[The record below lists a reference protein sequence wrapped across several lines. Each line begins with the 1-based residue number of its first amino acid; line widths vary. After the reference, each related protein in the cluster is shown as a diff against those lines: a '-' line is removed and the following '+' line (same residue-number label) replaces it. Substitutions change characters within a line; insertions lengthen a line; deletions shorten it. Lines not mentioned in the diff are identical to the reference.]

1 MWWILAVRE
10 PTAVFGC
17 IRKATSG
24 FSRPGRVSAIS
35 PSNLTV
41 IASLNPPKCNASG
54 GQSPK
59 PRPRRPAR
67 GGACRSTAR
76 PNTAGRTYQ
85 EEKDLNNDDNSENN
99 RIGDNRPPFGV
110 FSRAGAGQ
118 STGADECGLGGQREH
133 VQCHALGAR
142 PADGTSLDP
151 TGRSGGGRCHKS
163 ARGIQRD

>member
-99 RIGDNRPPFGV
+99 RIGDNRPSFGV
-110 FSRAGAGQ
+110 IACGRARQ
-118 STGADECGLGGQREH
+118 STCSDERDFGGKREH
-133 VQCHALGAR
+133 LQRHALGAG
-142 PADGTSLDP
+142 PADGTSLAP
-151 TGRSGGGRCHKS
+151 AGQQAGGRGHRS